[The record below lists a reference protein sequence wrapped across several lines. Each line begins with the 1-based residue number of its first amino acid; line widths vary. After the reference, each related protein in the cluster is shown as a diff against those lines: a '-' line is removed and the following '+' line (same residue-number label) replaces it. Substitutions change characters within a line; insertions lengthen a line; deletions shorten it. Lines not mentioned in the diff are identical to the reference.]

1 VRLFVKGA
9 ADKAKEKIKALYG
22 VDIADKGV
30 LQQIVD
36 MAKSG
41 FDGNLDMAIRSPR
54 IRDCW
59 SSMQKWEYKVFASH
73 LDPAELVVLLDESGR
88 EGWELVTLVA
98 VIDHLPREVIEPIA
112 AAQALNA
119 GEVAEMVPMQAFRY
133 IFKRSLTAL

>member
-1 VRLFVKGA
+1 
-9 ADKAKEKIKALYG
+9 
-22 VDIADKGV
+22 
-30 LQQIVD
+30 
-36 MAKSG
+36 
-41 FDGNLDMAIRSPR
+41 
-54 IRDCW
+54 
-59 SSMQKWEYKVFASH
+59 MQKWEYKVFASH